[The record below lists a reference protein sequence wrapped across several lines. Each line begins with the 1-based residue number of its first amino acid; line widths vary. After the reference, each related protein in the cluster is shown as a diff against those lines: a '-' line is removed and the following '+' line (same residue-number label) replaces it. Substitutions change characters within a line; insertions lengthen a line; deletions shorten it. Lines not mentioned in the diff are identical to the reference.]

1 MNLELFR
8 LPVSPLP
15 LWERSG
21 RIADAI
27 RVRGYGPSI
36 DRNPSPQPSPTRGE
50 GAHRRCRNSEP
61 ILQPRWIGQLWLIF
75 LVLVIST
82 ATLSPARAQDR
93 INVVA
98 SFSILGD
105 FVRNVGGERVSVTT
119 LVGPDGDVHVYT
131 PAPADAK
138 KIAGAKLLVIN
149 GFGLEGWLPRLLQ
162 ASGSKASIVTA
173 TTGIAP
179 LKLGSD
185 ADPHAWQS
193 VANAKIYVANI
204 RDALVAVD
212 PADAEVF
219 RANAE
224 SYLAKLDALDRE
236 VRQAIAQIPQNR
248 RKVIS
253 THDAFGYFAAG
264 YGIDFIA
271 PLGVS
276 TESEVSARDIADIIT
291 QVRKSGI
298 PAVFL
303 ENISDDRLMRRISAE
318 TGARVGGTLYSD
330 ALTDEK
336 GAAPTYIDMVRH
348 NIKALTSALAN

>member
-1 MNLELFR
+1 MRR
-8 LPVSPLP
+8 L
-15 LWERSG
+15 R
-21 RIADAI
+21 
-27 RVRGYGPSI
+27 
-36 DRNPSPQPSPTRGE
+36 
-50 GAHRRCRNSEP
+50 
-61 ILQPRWIGQLWLIF
+61 LWLIF
-75 LVLVIST
+75 LVLVS
-82 ATLSPARAQDR
+82 AAPLRAQDR
-93 INVVA
+93 LQQRLNVVA

-119 LVGPDGDVHVYT
+119 LVGADGDVHVYT

-138 KIAGAKLLVIN
+138 KIAEAKLLVIN

-162 ASGSKASIVTA
+162 AAGSKAPIIIA
-173 TTGIAP
+173 TKGIAP

-193 VANAKIYVANI
+193 VVNAKIYVANI
-204 RDALVAVD
+204 RDALVAAD
-212 PADAEVF
+212 PADTEIF

-224 SYLAKLDALDRE
+224 NYLGKLDALDRE
-236 VRQAIAQIPQNR
+236 VRQAIARIPQGR

-276 TESEVSARDIADIIT
+276 TESEASARDIARIIN
-291 QVRKSGI
+291 QIRNSGI

-303 ENISDDRLMRRISAE
+303 ENISDPRLMRRISAE

-330 ALTDEK
+330 SLTDEK
-336 GAAPTYIDMVRH
+336 GDAPTYIDMVRH
-348 NIKALTSALAN
+348 NIKALTSALAD